1 MEINTINNMKIIIH
15 DNGDN
20 TISITFSNYE
30 NDFQVYESALLAVPP
45 GTKFKIINY
54 EDLPTEALGD
64 FTDSINW
71 DFELDNDGV
80 GMTDEEYVEYQ
91 KNKDK

>member
-1 MEINTINNMKIIIH
+1 MKIIIY

-20 TISITFSNYE
+20 TISMSFSNYKSE
-30 NDFQVYESALLAVPP
+30 YELYNIALITVPP
-45 GTKFKIINY
+45 GVKFKIVNY

-71 DFELDNDGV
+71 DFELDSDGV
-80 GMTDEEYVEYQ
+80 GMTDEEYNEYQ

>member
-1 MEINTINNMKIIIH
+1 MKIIIY

-20 TISITFSNYE
+20 TISISFSNYE
-30 NDFQVYESALLAVPP
+30 SEYELYETSLYTVPP
-45 GTKFKIINY
+45 GVKFKIINY
-54 EDLPTEALGD
+54 EDLPKEALGD

-80 GMTDEEYVEYQ
+80 GMTDEEYKEHQ
-91 KNKDK
+91 KNKYK

>member
-1 MEINTINNMKIIIH
+1 MKIIIY

-20 TISITFSNYE
+20 TISIAFCEYK
-30 NDFQVYESALLAVPP
+30 DFIQLYKTALMAAPP
-45 GTKFKIINY
+45 GAKFKIIDY
-54 EDLPTEALGD
+54 DDLPKDALGD

-71 DFELDNDGV
+71 DFEADNDGV
-80 GMTDEEYVEYQ
+80 GMTDEEYKQYEKNRLIS

>member
-1 MEINTINNMKIIIH
+1 MKIIIY

-20 TISITFSNYE
+20 TISMSFSNYKSE
-30 NDFQVYESALLAVPP
+30 YELYNIALFTVPP
-45 GTKFKIINY
+45 GVKFKIINY

-71 DFELDNDGV
+71 DFELDSDGV
-80 GMTDEEYVEYQ
+80 GMTDEEYEEYQ